1 MPQGSP
7 RVRVRIRRN
16 RTEWAVGQRPVG
28 SKYSGGP
35 DVFLGPLRHPFHRMG
50 TQAQKAND
58 PGFQVIQLEHGRA
71 RAQFLLSVVLCCP
84 GGGGGGVHCSPG
96 FAQRAL
102 CPEVSCPAR
111 YLPLYF
117 PGVGNQSCSVLFQP
131 RRQCSLMAKC
141 FYLGKERE
149 VREVTFTEHP

>member
-84 GGGGGGVHCSPG
+84 GGGGGGGGSIVLLALPKELCVLRCLVLHATFLSTSLGLGTRAVQSSSSPG
-96 FAQRAL
+96 
-102 CPEVSCPAR
+102 
-111 YLPLYF
+111 
-117 PGVGNQSCSVLFQP
+117 GSVL
-131 RRQCSLMAKC
+131 
-141 FYLGKERE
+141 
-149 VREVTFTEHP
+149 